1 MEDWSAVERRPL
13 RCRPVLGQARSV
25 KSRGSY
31 GLRWT
36 EVDLEAQTISIEI
49 TRVVV
54 DGEVVEGGTKS
65 ETSTRVLPLI
75 PELLAALRAAA
86 RMQAEEQLA
95 AGPPASA
102 AATWSSTLWGGA
114 TTPRRCR
121 TTGRPR
127 LRRRA
132 SSASGYTTPGTPAA
146 RSCTWS
152 TTCRWGGHR
161 FGHGTRW
168 NRCEQAGRGEIA
180 WTAERR

>member
-1 MEDWSAVERRPL
+1 MSPGAWASTE
-13 RCRPVLGQARSV
+13 C

-36 EVDLEAQTISIEI
+36 EVDFQAQTISIEI

-102 AATWSSTLWGGA
+102 AATWSSTLWAGLPPRHGVGLRGGRVCEGGRQAHPA
-114 TTPRRCR
+114 TRRPAHLR
-121 TTGRPR
+121 HAHAPGAQRAGGVATDLDTEHGGTDANKRDEARQLGR
-127 LRRRA
+127 L
-132 SSASGYTTPGTPAA
+132 
-146 RSCTWS
+146 
-152 TTCRWGGHR
+152 
-161 FGHGTRW
+161 
-168 NRCEQAGRGEIA
+168 NVVDLQL
-180 WTAERR
+180 

>member
-36 EVDLEAQTISIEI
+36 DVDFEAQTISIEI

-65 ETSTRVLPLI
+65 ETSRRVLPLI

-86 RMQAEEQLA
+86 RIQAEEQLA

-114 TTPRRCR
+114 TAPTRCR
-121 TTGRPR
+121 TTG
-127 LRRRA
+127 
-132 SSASGYTTPGTPAA
+132 PAA
-146 RSCTWS
+146 CATAGVKRIRLHDAGH
-152 TTCRWGGHR
+152 TC
-161 FGHGTRW
+161 GTLMHLEH
-168 NRCEQAGRGEIA
+168 NVPAGWPRV
-180 WTAERR
+180 WTRNTVEPMRTSGTGRDCLDG